1 MIELE
6 SVRFQYEDM
15 KMAFN
20 LEVPQGSFTAI
31 IGPSGAGK
39 STLLS
44 LIAGFE
50 TPLSGLI
57 VIGGK
62 DMAGIPPNRR
72 PVSMI
77 FQDNNVF
84 AHLDI
89 WQNTAIGLAP
99 NLRLTP
105 L

>member
-6 SVRFQYEDM
+6 AVRFQYEEM
-15 KMAFN
+15 KMAFD
-20 LEVPQGSFTAI
+20 LEVSKGSLTAI

-50 TPLSGLI
+50 TPFSGRI

-62 DMAGIPPNRR
+62 DMADVPPNLR

-77 FQDNNVF
+77 FQDNNAF
-84 AHLDI
+84 AHLDL

-99 NLRLTP
+99 NLRL
-105 L
+105 